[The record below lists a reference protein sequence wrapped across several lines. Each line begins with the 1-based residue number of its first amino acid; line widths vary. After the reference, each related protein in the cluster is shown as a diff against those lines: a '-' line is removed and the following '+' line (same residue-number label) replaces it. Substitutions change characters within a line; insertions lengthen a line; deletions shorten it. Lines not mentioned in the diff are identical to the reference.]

1 MEIFGKCQS
10 PYREISDK
18 YVKRG
23 EIALVSKPVDF
34 GGKTYRQIVFQKTF
48 LGKLKEKMTG
58 ILFVT
63 EDGQLV
69 DNPTIKREIGEMVYQ
84 FQNIFDFDHIKKLT
98 QSVSTEE
105 ERIRGKEDLDLMLE
119 ALEKLKLQGI
129 EGIDTIITIMTK
141 LPQIKAENDKTIKDF
156 TTKVDKYQSDEIVIN
171 REMIED
177 VKFSYRSILVKNFQ
191 RIKLINKG
199 RYFFDNVVN
208 ETKSRKKKI
217 TNRFAGFD
225 IYFGMQK
232 LGDEM
237 DRYKKILATYTKITD
252 MSEDEYTR
260 FLKEMDKTNLA
271 ERLMLERK

>member
-1 MEIFGKCQS
+1 MEFFEKCQS
-10 PYREISDK
+10 PYSEISDK
-18 YVKRG
+18 YRKRG

-34 GGKTYRQIVFQKTF
+34 GGKTYRQIVFQKIF
-48 LGKLKEKMTG
+48 LGKIKEKMNG

-98 QSVSTEE
+98 QSISTEE
-105 ERIRGKEDLDLMLE
+105 EKIRGKEDLDLMLE

-141 LPQIKAENDKTIKDF
+141 LPQIKVENDKVIKDF

-237 DRYKKILATYTKITD
+237 DKYKKILATYTKITD